1 MCFECVIVCN
11 VKQFLW
17 NDLSFISRC
26 VRLITKKKL
35 PNVLEHK
42 NRIYIETN
50 TISLQYFTVYTDC
63 SV

>member
-42 NRIYIETN
+42 NRIHTN
-50 TISLQYFTVYTDC
+50 EYDFSTIFYSLH
-63 SV
+63 